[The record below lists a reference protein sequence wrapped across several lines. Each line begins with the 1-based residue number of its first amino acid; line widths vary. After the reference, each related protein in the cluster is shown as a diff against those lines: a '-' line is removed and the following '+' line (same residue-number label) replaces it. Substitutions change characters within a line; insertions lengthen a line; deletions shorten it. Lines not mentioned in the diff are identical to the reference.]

1 VNRRS
6 GERATVLGIIAVS
19 SLVSYAFY
27 TTGSFALSSSHHVLV
42 PGSQYKS
49 IQVWCAEG
57 DLLSGS
63 FSVEETGGVVD
74 FYVMSEND
82 IHLWN
87 YGRYPSCVAL
97 KISVTSH
104 IWNVTI
110 PAEGYYFIVYSNPE
124 GISSVHVQ
132 GNIVVTSSRSIIGPV
147 IMTSAIISMAL
158 IVCILTIEKVRAGM
172 SL

>member
-1 VNRRS
+1 MNRRS
-6 GERATVLGIIAVS
+6 RERATVLGIIAVS
-19 SLVSYAFY
+19 TLTSYAFY
-27 TTGSFALSSSHHVLV
+27 TTGSFALSSSHDVLV

-82 IHLWN
+82 IHLWH
-87 YGRYPSCVAL
+87 YGRYPSSVVLELSVA
-97 KISVTSH
+97 SH

-110 PAEGYYFIVYSNPE
+110 PVEGYYFIVYSNAL
-124 GISSVHVQ
+124 GISSVHIQ
-132 GNIVVTSSRSIIGPV
+132 GNIIVTSSRSIIGPV

-158 IVCILTIEKVRAGM
+158 IVCILTIEKVRAGI
-172 SL
+172 SF